1 MSNVDYDSLIPN
13 NVGLASDR
21 RLQRALERWHPN
33 FIDWWKTMGPDGFQ
47 DLEVYLR
54 TAIAV
59 DPEGWARFGYVKM
72 PEYRWGILLAPQDP
86 DRKIAFGRHKGEPV
100 WQEIPGEYRAMLRRL
115 VVIQG
120 DTEPA
125 SVEQQRFPGAYR
137 PFPVR
142 HAQRVSGQRRRRP
155 APVGN
160 GVPAA

>member
-59 DPEGWARFGYVKM
+59 DPEGWARFRLC
-72 PEYRWGILLAPQDP
+72 ENAGISLGHITGAPGTRQ
-86 DRKIAFGRHKGEPV
+86 KN
-100 WQEIPGEYRAMLRRL
+100 RL
-115 VVIQG
+115 W
-120 DTEPA
+120 PA
-125 SVEQQRFPGAYR
+125 
-137 PFPVR
+137 
-142 HAQRVSGQRRRRP
+142 
-155 APVGN
+155 
-160 GVPAA
+160 